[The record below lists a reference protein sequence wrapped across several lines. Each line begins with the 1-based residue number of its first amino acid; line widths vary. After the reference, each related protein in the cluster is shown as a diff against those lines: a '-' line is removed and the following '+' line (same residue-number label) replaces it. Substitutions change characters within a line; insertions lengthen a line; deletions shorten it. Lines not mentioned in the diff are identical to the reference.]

1 MHCFWCHVESGS
13 LTLKEHEDARWL
25 DRVISKYIIDFFSQ
39 SCFDTSVV
47 SFCVV
52 LRRFQKT
59 STFVIG
65 LFPPLCVKDIE
76 ISENMDIIIFGSL
89 HGATKRYAERL
100 AEMTGI
106 KAVDYKDLKD
116 AGPFDR
122 VIYMGAIYAR
132 GVVGLKKTLG
142 RITSAKEL
150 FIVTVGMVDP
160 EDKVFFDSF
169 REALK
174 AQVPAQLFDE
184 KKLFHL
190 RGAMMPEEQLTPEFK
205 AVLATYG
212 QTVDFVDFGA
222 LKPVAAAVMG

>member
-1 MHCFWCHVESGS
+1 
-13 LTLKEHEDARWL
+13 
-25 DRVISKYIIDFFSQ
+25 
-39 SCFDTSVV
+39 
-47 SFCVV
+47 
-52 LRRFQKT
+52 
-59 STFVIG
+59 
-65 LFPPLCVKDIE
+65 
-76 ISENMDIIIFGSL
+76 MDIIIFGSL

-190 RGAMMPEEQLTPEFK
+190 RGAIDYSKLE
-205 AVLATYG
+205 
-212 QTVDFVDFGA
+212 
-222 LKPVAAAVMG
+222 LKYRILMKI

>member
-1 MHCFWCHVESGS
+1 
-13 LTLKEHEDARWL
+13 
-25 DRVISKYIIDFFSQ
+25 
-39 SCFDTSVV
+39 
-47 SFCVV
+47 
-52 LRRFQKT
+52 
-59 STFVIG
+59 
-65 LFPPLCVKDIE
+65 
-76 ISENMDIIIFGSL
+76 MDIIIFGSL

-132 GVVGLKKTLG
+132 GIVGLKKTLG

-174 AQVPAQLFDE
+174 AQVPAQFFDE

-190 RGAMMPEEQLTPEFK
+190 RGAIDYSQLELKYRILMKMMYSQALKMPEEQLTPEFK
-205 AVLATYG
+205 AVLAVLATYG
-212 QTVDFVDFGA
+212 QTVDFVDFEA
-222 LKPVAAAVMG
+222 LKPVADAVML

>member
-1 MHCFWCHVESGS
+1 
-13 LTLKEHEDARWL
+13 
-25 DRVISKYIIDFFSQ
+25 
-39 SCFDTSVV
+39 
-47 SFCVV
+47 
-52 LRRFQKT
+52 
-59 STFVIG
+59 
-65 LFPPLCVKDIE
+65 
-76 ISENMDIIIFGSL
+76 MDIIIYGSL

-106 KAVDYKDLKD
+106 KAIDYKDLKD
-116 AGPFDR
+116 ADQYDR

-132 GVVGLKKTLG
+132 GVTGLKKTIG
-142 RITSAKEL
+142 KMTRAKEL

-190 RGAMMPEEQLTPEFK
+190 RGAIDYSQLELKYRILMKMMYSQASKLPEDQLTAEFK
-205 AVLATYG
+205 AVIATYG
-212 QTVDFVDFGA
+212 KKVDYVDFDA
-222 LKPVAAAVMG
+222 LKPVADAVKQ

>member
-1 MHCFWCHVESGS
+1 
-13 LTLKEHEDARWL
+13 
-25 DRVISKYIIDFFSQ
+25 
-39 SCFDTSVV
+39 
-47 SFCVV
+47 
-52 LRRFQKT
+52 
-59 STFVIG
+59 
-65 LFPPLCVKDIE
+65 
-76 ISENMDIIIFGSL
+76 MDIIIYGSL

-106 KAVDYKDLKD
+106 EAVDYRDLKD

-132 GVVGLKKTLG
+132 GVVGLKKTLS

-169 REALK
+169 NSQLELKYRILMKMMYSQALK
-174 AQVPAQLFDE
+174 
-184 KKLFHL
+184 
-190 RGAMMPEEQLTPEFK
+190 MPEEQLTPEFK

-212 QTVDFVDFGA
+212 QTVDFVDFEG
-222 LKPVAAAVMG
+222 LRPVADAVNC